1 LRRHR
6 HKPLSGHCR
15 NTHLRGAVST
25 TWESRILAMFLPH
38 KWDLCRN
45 IGCLDR
51 VAMPPL
57 PRTFVLQ
64 WLQHARRDP
73 SKMIQMR
80 GLLSGETGVVGLSRL
95 SDHAVLTR
103 IAELLWSGRLHI
115 HETPR
120 RMEQSPG
127 GKVATS
133 VPLPFPRRK
142 RPPSAAPFREQ
153 PMDSATFL
161 ADIDLVVQAATLMDA
176 ARSGKPFCPE

>member
-1 LRRHR
+1 
-6 HKPLSGHCR
+6 
-15 NTHLRGAVST
+15 
-25 TWESRILAMFLPH
+25 
-38 KWDLCRN
+38 
-45 IGCLDR
+45 
-51 VAMPPL
+51 
-57 PRTFVLQ
+57 
-64 WLQHARRDP
+64 
-73 SKMIQMR
+73 MIQMR
-80 GLLSGETGVVGLSRL
+80 GLLSGETGVMGLSRL

-103 IAELLWSGRLHI
+103 IAELLRSGRLHI

-120 RMEQSPG
+120 RMEESPG